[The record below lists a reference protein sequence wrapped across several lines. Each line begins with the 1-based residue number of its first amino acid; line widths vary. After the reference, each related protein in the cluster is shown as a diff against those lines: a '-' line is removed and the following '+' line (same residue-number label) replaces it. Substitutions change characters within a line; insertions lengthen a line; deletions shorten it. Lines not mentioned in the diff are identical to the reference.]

1 MSFKDSPSEVEGVNL
16 LMGLVCFML
25 PRIIEMNIK
34 SFLKLDWERWKV
46 EISEQYLHC
55 LVQSVYKLTFY
66 IVVVH

>member
-1 MSFKDSPSEVEGVNL
+1 MTLYLNFSF
-16 LMGLVCFML
+16 FQ
-25 PRIIEMNIK
+25 NIK